1 MRKLVLFGEG
11 NFGPALLESAL
22 TISNG
27 QADANTFALD
37 GTDVLKFRRNFESV
51 CNTVYNKDSLLLLS
65 DLSTSSVSQEAWL
78 VLEKRDLLNRMLF
91 VSGASVPTVMA
102 ALAYK
107 DEVETDEELMKVLG
121 AQTKSSLIFFGS

>member
-65 DLSTSSVSQEAWL
+65 DLSTSRVSQEAWL
-78 VLEKRDLLNRMLF
+78 VLEKRGLLNRMLF
-91 VSGASVPTVMA
+91 VSGASVPTAMA

-107 DEVETDEELMKVLG
+107 DEVEADEELMKVLG

>member
-121 AQTKSSLIFFGS
+121 AQTKSSLIFFDS

>member
-65 DLSTSSVSQEAWL
+65 DLSTSNVSQEAWL

>member
-27 QADANTFALD
+27 QADADTFALD